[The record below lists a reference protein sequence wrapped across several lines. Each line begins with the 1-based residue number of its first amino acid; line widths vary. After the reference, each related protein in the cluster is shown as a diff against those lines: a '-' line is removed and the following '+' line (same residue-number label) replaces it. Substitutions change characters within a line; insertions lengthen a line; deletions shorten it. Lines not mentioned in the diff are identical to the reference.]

1 MLDIIPVVDLLNGQ
15 VVHARRGERQHY
27 APIQSGLCDGADPA
41 TIVDALLAVH
51 PFRTLYIADLN
62 AIQGR
67 SDHGPVITSLRA
79 RHPELTLW
87 VDAGLC
93 QSEAVL
99 SWHARGLGMPIVGA
113 ESLPTLAAFHDI
125 AGHLPP
131 EAWILSMDFRGETF
145 LGPTGLIEAAPD
157 WPRRVLAMNLARVG
171 SGEGADLD
179 LIQRLGRAA
188 PGSAVY
194 AAGGVREAHD
204 LLRIERAG
212 AAGALI
218 ATALHDGRLTS
229 ASLRQYEIDRSGE
242 R

>member
-1 MLDIIPVVDLLNGQ
+1 MLDIIPVIDLLNGQ
-15 VVHARRGERQHY
+15 VVHARRGDRQHY
-27 APIQSGLCDGADPA
+27 ASIRSGLCDSADPDA
-41 TIVDALLAVH
+41 IVDALLGVH
-51 PFRTLYIADLN
+51 PFRTLYIADLD

-67 SDHGPVITSLRA
+67 GDHGPVIERLHA

-87 VDAGLC
+87 VDAGL
-93 QSEAVL
+93 SRREALL
-99 SWHARGLGMPIVGA
+99 SWRARGLGMPIVGA
-113 ESLPTLAAFHDI
+113 ESLPDLAAFSVI

-145 LGPTGLIEAAPD
+145 LGPCGLIESAQD

-194 AAGGVREAHD
+194 AAGGVREADD
-204 LLRIERAG
+204 LLLIERTG
-212 AAGALI
+212 ATGALI
-218 ATALHDGRLTS
+218 ATALHDGRIS
-229 ASLRQYEIDRSGE
+229 AASLRQYQGDRSG
-242 R
+242 